1 MFQGPTMQTSKP
13 SLVFLAILWG
23 LLLVYLCE
31 GQNWSSFQNKH
42 VDYPQS
48 SAPNLN
54 TYCDLM
60 MRRRQLNPKRCKP
73 LNTFINQQAA
83 VVKQVCVNEGT
94 HYKSNLYDS
103 IQSFHLINCRNTGGT
118 SPDSCK
124 YVGTSQKAR
133 IRVACENNQP
143 VHFEDVL

>member
-1 MFQGPTMQTSKP
+1 MLPSKISCR
-13 SLVFLAILWG
+13 SLVHLAILWAV
-23 LLLVYLCE
+23 LLVHICE

-42 VDYPQS
+42 IDYPES

-60 MRRRQLNPKRCKP
+60 MKRRNLNPSRCKTR
-73 LNTFINQQAA
+73 NTFVNEEAA

-103 IQSFHLINCRNTGGT
+103 IQSFKMVDCRNVGGT
-118 SPDSCK
+118 APDSCR
-124 YVGTSQKAR
+124 YVGTQQDAR

-143 VHFEDVL
+143 VHFEAVL